1 MPAAPIPPAFQQLRG
16 RRFVFHPAIEN
27 VGANEWTYR
36 RATWSEILV
45 RNAVTGLDF
54 WIPRRSFGSAYDSDY
69 GVAVINLLEPLE
81 FRDGVVRPRRCRVIH
96 MPLPDPRAER
106 PLLAEN
112 APTQKASVVSITL
125 DTRHETRAGRI
136 AGGAIALGVIGCL
149 AVAGYSLQGGDMHRR
164 PIVTS
169 LDQTYLGLGSHDTF
183 ETAMHS
189 LGTPNSD
196 HSVIVPDGH
205 RLRLADYPD
214 RGFRAVFLKNPDD
227 ADVYIGAVDEYG
239 RVLQSVQMPSGGTS
253 HSLLRFLESF

>member
-1 MPAAPIPPAFQQLRG
+1 MPAAPIPPAFQQLCG

-81 FRDGVVRPRRCRVIH
+81 FRDGVVRPRRCRVIP
-96 MPLPDPRAER
+96 MPLPDAFGNAAVERA
-106 PLLAEN
+106 A
-112 APTQKASVVSITL
+112 TQKAPVVSISL

-164 PIVTS
+164 AIVSS

-183 ETAMHS
+183 ETAIHA
-189 LGTPNSD
+189 LGTPGSD

-214 RGFRAVFLKNPDD
+214 RGFRAVFLKNPDA
-227 ADVYIGAVDEYG
+227 ADLYIGAVDEYG
-239 RVLQSVQMPSGGTS
+239 RVLQSVQMPGGGTS
-253 HSLLRFLESF
+253 HSLLQFLESF

>member
-27 VGANEWTYR
+27 AGANEWTYR
-36 RATWSEILV
+36 RTTWSEILV

-54 WIPRRSFGSAYDSDY
+54 WIPRRSFGSAYDSDF

-81 FRDGVVRPRRCRVIH
+81 FRDGVVRPRRCRVIQ
-96 MPLPDPRAER
+96 MPLPDPDVER
-106 PLLAEN
+106 SSS
-112 APTQKASVVSITL
+112 TQKAPVVSISL

-164 PIVTS
+164 AIVSS

-183 ETAMHS
+183 ATAVHA
-189 LGTPNSD
+189 LGTPSSD

-205 RLRLADYPD
+205 RLRMADYPD
-214 RGFRAVFLKNPDD
+214 RGFRAVFLKNPDA
-227 ADVYIGAVDEYG
+227 ADLYIGAVDEYG
-239 RVLQSVQMPSGGTS
+239 RVLQSVQMPGGGTS

>member
-27 VGANEWTYR
+27 VGANEWAYR

-69 GVAVINLLEPLE
+69 GAATIHLLEPLE
-81 FRDGVVRPRRCRVIH
+81 FRDGVVRPRRCRVIQ
-96 MPLPDPRAER
+96 MPLPESGTERASSTQ
-106 PLLAEN
+106 LA
-112 APTQKASVVSITL
+112 PVVSISL

-164 PIVTS
+164 AIVSS

-183 ETAMHS
+183 ATVVHA
-189 LGTPNSD
+189 LGTPSSD
-196 HSVIVPDGH
+196 HAVIVPDGH

-214 RGFRAVFLKNPDD
+214 RGFRAVFLKNPDA
-227 ADVYIGAVDEYG
+227 ADFYVGAVDENG
-239 RVLQSVQMPSGGTS
+239 RVLQSVEMPDGGTS